1 MNERADRSGG
11 ATPGG
16 DRTHRVPV
24 LVVGGSL
31 VGLSTS
37 VFLGRLGVRHTLVER
52 HTGTSIHPRG
62 RGNNVRTMEIFR
74 VAGTEP
80 DIRRAAATLADNH
93 GILQTPTLVG
103 DAGEWLFKQIDAG
116 GGLARFSP
124 SSWCLCSQN
133 DLEPELLTHATNLG
147 GDVRFGTELLSFEAD
162 AEGVTAIVKSRET
175 GEHTTIRADYM
186 VAADGPRSPV
196 REQLGIGQSGPGD
209 LFHNVSITFRSRR
222 LADVVG
228 ERRFIVCYLTD
239 ENADGALLPVDNR
252 ENWVFHAPWHP
263 EQGETVE
270 DFTDER
276 CAAHIR
282 RAIGDPDLDVEITG
296 KAPWHAAQRVARSY
310 RSGRVLLAGDSAHEM
325 SPTGAFGSNTGIQD
339 AHNLA
344 WKLAAV
350 LEGWAGEALLDTY
363 DTERRPVAEA
373 TSARAA
379 ARSVEH
385 SHPGFA
391 PPPVMG
397 GGGPGAAGGPDGA
410 PGAAPGAGPDGVP
423 GAGPGGGFGGG
434 SGGVPGAGPG
444 GLSGA
449 GSVAGSGVGLAG
461 GPGGSVGAGAGGAP
475 GAGSGGVSG
484 AGSDGLPGAGS
495 GGVPGGP
502 VAGAG
507 SGVGFDGGPGGGF
520 GGGSGGV
527 PGAGP
532 GGLSGAGS
540 VAGPGGS
547 GGAGSGAGF
556 AGGPGGSSGGVPGGA
571 PGAGSGGRPGG
582 MPGASGPGG
591 RPGGRPGGGPQRG
604 ILNVALGYR
613 YPQGAVVGAD
623 AASPVV
629 PEGLDLTGAPGSR
642 APHLWLRQGDARVS
656 TLDLYEDSLVLLS
669 DAAQPTGW
677 HEAATRV
684 AAELRVP
691 LKPYRVGGTPEAD
704 LVPDDEETDW
714 ARAHGVTRG
723 GAVLIRPD
731 GFVAWRSPGPAP
743 DPESMLRQVVGTVLA
758 RT

>member
-11 ATPGG
+11 AAPGG

-52 HTGTSIHPRG
+52 HAGTSIHPRG

-74 VAGTEP
+74 VAGAEP

-93 GILQTPTLVG
+93 GILQAPTLAG
-103 DAGEWLFKQIDAG
+103 DAGEWLFKQIDPG

-147 GDVRFGTELLSFEAD
+147 GDLRFGTELLSFEAD
-162 AEGVTAIVKSRET
+162 TDGVTAIVKSRET
-175 GEHTTIRADYM
+175 GEHTTIRADYL

-209 LFHNVSITFRSRR
+209 LFHNISITFRSRR

-228 ERRFIVCYLTD
+228 DRRFIVCYLTD

-282 RAIGDPDLDVEITG
+282 RAIGEADLDVEITG

-344 WKLAAV
+344 WKLTAV
-350 LEGWAGEALLDTY
+350 LEGWAGEGLLDTY
-363 DTERRPVAEA
+363 DMERRPVAEA

-379 ARSVEH
+379 HRSVEH

-391 PPPVMG
+391 PPPVVG
-397 GGGPGAAGGPDGA
+397 GGGPG
-410 PGAAPGAGPDGVP
+410 
-423 GAGPGGGFGGG
+423 GPGG
-434 SGGVPGAGPG
+434 AR
-444 GLSGA
+444 
-449 GSVAGSGVGLAG
+449 G
-461 GPGGSVGAGAGGAP
+461 GPGG
-475 GAGSGGVSG
+475 
-484 AGSDGLPGAGS
+484 
-495 GGVPGGP
+495 
-502 VAGAG
+502 
-507 SGVGFDGGPGGGF
+507 
-520 GGGSGGV
+520 
-527 PGAGP
+527 
-532 GGLSGAGS
+532 
-540 VAGPGGS
+540 
-547 GGAGSGAGF
+547 
-556 AGGPGGSSGGVPGGA
+556 PGGA
-571 PGAGSGGRPGG
+571 PGGGL
-582 MPGASGPGG
+582 
-591 RPGGRPGGGPQRG
+591 GGGPQRG

-613 YPQGAVVGAD
+613 YPRGAVVGAD
-623 AASPVV
+623 PATPVV
-629 PEGLDLTGAPGSR
+629 PEGLDLSGAPGSR
-642 APHLWLRQGDARVS
+642 APHLWLRRGEQRLS

-677 HEAATRV
+677 HEAAAEV
-684 AAELRVP
+684 AAGMRVP
-691 LKPYRVGGTPEAD
+691 LQSYRVGGTPGAD
-704 LVPDDEETDW
+704 LTPDDEETDW

-723 GAVLIRPD
+723 GAVLVRPD

-743 DPESMLRQVVGTVLA
+743 DPAAMLRQVVGSVLA
-758 RT
+758 RS

>member
-11 ATPGG
+11 AAPGAAPG
-16 DRTHRVPV
+16 TGRTHRVPV

-31 VGLSTS
+31 VGLSMS

-52 HTGTSIHPRG
+52 HAGTSIHPRG

-103 DAGEWLFKQIDAG
+103 DAGEWLFKQIDPG
-116 GGLARFSP
+116 NGLARFSP

-133 DLEPELLTHATNLG
+133 DLEPELLTHAVNLG
-147 GDVRFGTELLSFEAD
+147 GDLRFGTELLSFETDAD
-162 AEGVTAIVKSRET
+162 GVTAIVKSRET
-175 GEHTTIRADYM
+175 GEHTTIRADYL

-228 ERRFIVCYLTD
+228 DRRFIVCYLTD

-350 LEGWAGEALLDTY
+350 LEGWAGEPLLDTY
-363 DTERRPVAEA
+363 DAERRPVAEA

-379 ARSVEH
+379 HRSVEH

-391 PPPVMG
+391 PPPGMGGEAPGGAPGGAPRGGPGGGPG
-397 GGGPGAAGGPDGA
+397 GGGPGGAPREGGP
-410 PGAAPGAGPDGVP
+410 
-423 GAGPGGGFGGG
+423 
-434 SGGVPGAGPG
+434 
-444 GLSGA
+444 
-449 GSVAGSGVGLAG
+449 
-461 GPGGSVGAGAGGAP
+461 
-475 GAGSGGVSG
+475 
-484 AGSDGLPGAGS
+484 
-495 GGVPGGP
+495 GGVPGG
-502 VAGAG
+502 
-507 SGVGFDGGPGGGF
+507 GGP
-520 GGGSGGV
+520 
-527 PGAGP
+527 AGMP
-532 GGLSGAGS
+532 
-540 VAGPGGS
+540 
-547 GGAGSGAGF
+547 
-556 AGGPGGSSGGVPGGA
+556 GGVPGGGGPAGTRGGA
-571 PGAGSGGRPGG
+571 PGGGGPA
-582 MPGASGPGG
+582 GASGGAPAG
-591 RPGGRPGGGPQRG
+591 PPGGPQRG

-623 AASPVV
+623 PATPVV

-642 APHLWLRQGDARVS
+642 APHLWLRRGEERLS

-677 HEAATRV
+677 HEAATEV
-684 AAELRVP
+684 AAVLRVP
-691 LKPYRVGGTPEAD
+691 LKPYRVGGTPGAD

-743 DPESMLRQVVGTVLA
+743 DPEAMLRQVVGTVLSRA
-758 RT
+758 